1 MRDYS
6 HVSIEMR
13 SLLRHVYD
21 KANSGD
27 LEKAKELA
35 NDLAMKSLE
44 LIAALKS
51 QK

>member
-6 HVSIEMR
+6 HVSIEMK
-13 SLLRHVYD
+13 SLLRNIYD
-21 KANSGD
+21 KANNGN
-27 LEKAKELA
+27 LEEATELA

>member
-6 HVSIEMR
+6 HVSIEMK
-13 SLLRHVYD
+13 SLLRHIYEKANNGELD
-21 KANSGD
+21 KATD
-27 LEKAKELA
+27 LA

>member
-1 MRDYS
+1 MKDYS
-6 HVSIEMR
+6 HVTIEMK
-13 SLLRHVYD
+13 SILRHIYET
-21 KANSGD
+21 ANNGN
-27 LEKAKELA
+27 LEKATDLA